1 MVSDFLERVRMFS
14 LMTALLS
21 PKVMETL
28 ESRKELL
35 FQALTERAGVLCA
48 QPSSGICI
56 LQGEWECMKK
66 AHLVLEELCLQ
77 VQAQDRVQA
86 LMQARQK
93 AYHDIQANY
102 QRMAEEAIKGLTRES
117 PNSQASA
124 DSVREES
131 PPELQPQSGQV
142 CSQDEERMT
151 SPGEVSIAPH
161 AVQDMTP
168 TQHPSTPPCL
178 DSMTPQ
184 EPPPPMCKE
193 APILNSSMNG
203 LKSDEE
209 SLNNNKENIEEG
221 SAVIGNGKAAP
232 EDRSFATEGT
242 DHEEERE
249 DDEGGLRIAMS
260 EDEEEDDDDG
270 SSLPH
275 DDIAQNLTV
284 RARTSDASEGNGLGP
299 FSPTSYSPGQAGD
312 LARSRP
318 YEAFITQAS
327 EMKPDMSQ
335 LRAMAAQYYAMQHSV
350 FNYSYLTAEARKFL
364 ESRMGGNMREPDLR
378 MLSQGLPFPGQS
390 PVAPSVR
397 QDQTKDA
404 VSQAQPQPIVSSSF
418 SMGPT
423 DLSMVPR
430 RQENSH
436 PEDKPEKKPDWDGDG
451 GFHPSK
457 FISEENGEHA
467 AEQNDRPRYLQ
478 QRQDW
483 PGQKGVYGGMVMGG
497 PVPGGLVGGQTG
509 DYQCPA
515 CLGSFPTRDAVQEHM
530 LQTHAVGPG
539 LQGDRN
545 KTLSPQLNTTSMADA
560 YCCPICG
567 KFYKSGQRLR
577 EHILLHDKN
586 YQRPQYPCPV
596 CGKTFTYRHNMKVHF
611 QKIHKGKQPIK
622 RHECTVCGQKF
633 HKPVYLR
640 HHLLRHKEAL
650 YGGLSYKTPELSP
663 PTELSHR
670 DGLMNDVAMSVMNHN
685 QVTTSCS

>member
-1 MVSDFLERVRMFS
+1 MFS

-21 PKVMETL
+21 PKVMETV
-28 ESRKELL
+28 ESHKELL
-35 FQALTERAGVLCA
+35 FQTLTERAGVLCI
-48 QPSSGICI
+48 QPSNGICL

-117 PNSQASA
+117 PNSQASLE
-124 DSVREES
+124 SGHEES
-131 PPELQPQSGQV
+131 PPRLQPQTEP
-142 CSQDEERMT
+142 QDEMD
-151 SPGEVSIAPH
+151 IAPPSEPPV
-161 AVQDMTP
+161 APLPASTMAAA
-168 TQHPSTPPCL
+168 QHPNGLEPPNL
-178 DSMTPQ
+178 DSMAPQ
-184 EPPPPMCKE
+184 EPSPVSKE
-193 APILNSSMNG
+193 DTVLNSTNMNG
-203 LKSDEE
+203 SKSDDEN
-209 SLNNNKENIEEG
+209 LNNNKENIDES
-221 SAVIGNGKAAP
+221 SAVTGNGNMATLPEEQSSAP
-232 EDRSFATEGT
+232 VTEGT
-242 DHEEERE
+242 DHEEDR
-249 DDEGGLRIAMS
+249 DSEGGLRIAMS
-260 EDEEEDDDDG
+260 EEEDDEDDG

-275 DDIAQNLTV
+275 DDVAQNLSV
-284 RARTSDASEGNGLGP
+284 RPRTSDASEGNGPSP

-312 LARSRP
+312 LPRSRP

-327 EMKPDMSQ
+327 EMKPDVGQ
-335 LRAMAAQYYAMQHSV
+335 LRAMAAQYYAMQQSV

-364 ESRMGGNMREPDLR
+364 ETRMGGNMREPDLR
-378 MLSQGLPFPGQS
+378 MMSQGLPFPGQP
-390 PVAPSVR
+390 PVAPR
-397 QDQTKDA
+397 QDHQAKDA
-404 VSQAQPQPIVSSSF
+404 TGNQVPPGSQPPIVSANF
-418 SMGPT
+418 SIGPT
-423 DLSMVPR
+423 DLSVVPR
-430 RQENSH
+430 RQENLH
-436 PEDKPEKKPDWDGDG
+436 NDDKSDKKSDWSDDGH
-451 GFHPSK
+451 FKPK
-457 FISEENGEHA
+457 YLTEENGEHA

-478 QRQDW
+478 QRQEW
-483 PGQKGVYGGMVMGG
+483 PGEKAVYGSMVLGTG
-497 PVPGGLVGGQTG
+497 GGLVGGQTG

-515 CLGSFPTRDAVQEHM
+515 CMGTFPTRDAVQEHM

-539 LQGDRN
+539 LQGDRT
-545 KTLSPQLNTTSMADA
+545 KPLSPHINTTSMADA

-640 HHLLRHKEAL
+640 HHLLRHKETL
-650 YGGLSYKTPELSP
+650 YGGLSYKTPDLSP
-663 PTELSHR
+663 PTQLTHGMIN
-670 DGLMNDVAMSVMNHN
+670 DGMMNDTMAVVNHN
-685 QVTTSCS
+685 QATTSCS